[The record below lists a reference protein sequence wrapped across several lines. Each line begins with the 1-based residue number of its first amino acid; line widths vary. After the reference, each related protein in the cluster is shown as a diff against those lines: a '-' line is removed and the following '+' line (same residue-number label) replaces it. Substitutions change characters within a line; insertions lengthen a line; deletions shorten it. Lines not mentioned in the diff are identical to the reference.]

1 MEPLHKMKRIL
12 VVDDEKLIRE
22 GIQEA
27 LSEEGYTVFAAANGN
42 EAIKAMQVFIPDVI
56 ITDIIMPEADGI
68 EVLMNAKKLQPK
80 PRIIAISGG
89 GRISANDHLATA
101 RKLGADYILTKP
113 FSIETLL
120 EAIESQ

>member
-1 MEPLHKMKRIL
+1 MKQIL
-12 VVDDEKLIRE
+12 VVDDEKLVRE

-27 LSEEGYTVFAAANGN
+27 LADEGYAVYTASNGN
-42 EAIKAMQVFIPDVI
+42 EAIKALQVFVPDVI

-68 EVLMNAKKLQPK
+68 EVLLHAKKLQPR

-101 RKLGADYILTKP
+101 RKLGADVILTKP
-113 FSIETLL
+113 FSIEILL
-120 EAIESQ
+120 EAIEKQ

>member
-1 MEPLHKMKRIL
+1 MKQIL
-12 VVDDEKLIRE
+12 IVDDEKLVRE

-27 LSEEGYTVFAAANGN
+27 LTEEGYIVYTAINGN
-42 EAIKAMQVFIPDVI
+42 EAIKVLEVFVPDVI

-68 EVLMNAKKLQPK
+68 EVLLSAKKLQPR

-101 RKLGADYILTKP
+101 RKLGADTILTKP

-120 EAIESQ
+120 EAIEKQ